1 MYKKMNPSNNLP
13 GLFHYKAAS
22 YGDAIGLTILI
33 GSLVAFAKKKLPL
46 NDRRIYGKEEKRW
59 QKITKDRL

>member
-13 GLFHYKAAS
+13 GLFHYKAAT

-33 GSLVAFAKKKLPL
+33 GSLVAFAKKKLP
-46 NDRRIYGKEEKRW
+46 
-59 QKITKDRL
+59 